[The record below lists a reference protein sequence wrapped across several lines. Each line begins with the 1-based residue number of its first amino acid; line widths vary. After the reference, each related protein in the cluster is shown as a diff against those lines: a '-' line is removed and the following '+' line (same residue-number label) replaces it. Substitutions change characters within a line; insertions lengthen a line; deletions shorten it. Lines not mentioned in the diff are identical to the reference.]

1 MSSTGEQVVHAVACG
16 CTGTLRGE
24 VQRLVQGADSRLLRY
39 GHDRA
44 ELAVIANA
52 LAHSN
57 QELAITMAAMSD
69 EARDAAVR
77 QLDDALEIG
86 GSDSIE
92 RMAAGNFRAEAA
104 RVIEL
109 ISTPQ
114 LVS

>member
-1 MSSTGEQVVHAVACG
+1 MTSTGEQVVHAVACG
-16 CTGTLRGE
+16 CTGALRAE
-24 VQRLVQGADSRLLRY
+24 VRRLVQGADSRLLRY
-39 GHDRA
+39 GHDRD

-52 LAHSN
+52 LAHSD

-69 EARDAAVR
+69 ETRDAAVH

-86 GSDSIE
+86 GNDSIE

-109 ISTPQ
+109 IGMPQ
-114 LVS
+114 FVS